1 MTKTASVV
9 FLLLMTFLVRADV
22 FSLWPSR
29 GGSSGVN
36 NALQS
41 ETLWTEEVK
50 INGHSLNLEVSLV
63 DRTLQ
68 EALHDLRGV
77 YKNGSAAVNSNS
89 LLFEIPLRSGAK
101 KRYYLVELNGI
112 VPMLQFSMVLPA
124 DFRRGVPS
132 VWPAEFPLPPGAG
145 PQTVMQ
151 FPKRHS
157 LYGAFQS
164 PYLPQQTLTDLVRGL
179 ESRGWKN
186 AGRETVSSGNAS
198 GEFFLSNDGKEV
210 LIVTVQP
217 SPAQNGGCSG
227 SLYLRRL
234 TESK

>member
-101 KRYYLVELNGI
+101 RRYYLVELNGI

-132 VWPAEFPLPPGAG
+132 VWPAEFPLPPGAV
-145 PQTVMQ
+145 P
-151 FPKRHS
+151 PPS
-157 LYGAFQS
+157 GADWS
-164 PYLPQQTLTDLVRGL
+164 PTAHRLCRTGAQ
-179 ESRGWKN
+179 
-186 AGRETVSSGNAS
+186 SSGHRA
-198 GEFFLSNDGKEV
+198 LA
-210 LIVTVQP
+210 P
-217 SPAQNGGCSG
+217 RRPRPAQQPFP
-227 SLYLRRL
+227 
-234 TESK
+234 

>member
-1 MTKTASVV
+1 MTKTVSVV

-22 FSLWPSR
+22 FSLWPFR

-41 ETLWTEEVK
+41 EALWTEEVK
-50 INGHSLNLEVSLV
+50 INGHSLDLEVSLV

-68 EALHDLRGV
+68 EALHDLRDV

-89 LLFEIPLRSGAK
+89 LLFEIPLRSGAR

-132 VWPAEFPLPPGAG
+132 AWPAEFPLPPGAV

-157 LYGAFQS
+157 LYGAFRT
-164 PYLPQQTLTDLVRGL
+164 PYPPQQTLSDLVRSL

-198 GEFFLSNDGKEV
+198 GEFFLSNDGKAV
-210 LIVTVQP
+210 LIMTVQP
-217 SPAQNGGCSG
+217 SSSQNGGSSG

-234 TESK
+234 TESE

>member
-1 MTKTASVV
+1 MMTKRVSAV
-9 FLLLMTFLVRADV
+9 LLLLTMLVQADV
-22 FSLWPSR
+22 FSLWPFR

-36 NALQS
+36 SALQS

-50 INGHSLNLEVSLV
+50 INGRSLDLEVALV

-68 EALHDLRGV
+68 DALHDLRGV

-89 LLFEIPLRSGAK
+89 LLFEVPLRSGAK

-132 VWPAEFPLPPGAG
+132 VWPTEFPLPAGAV
-145 PQTVMQ
+145 PLTVMQ

-164 PYLPQQTLTDLVRGL
+164 PYPTRQTLTDLARIL
-179 ESRGWKN
+179 ESRGWKS
-186 AGRETVSSGNAS
+186 AGRETVSSGDAS
-198 GEFFLSNDGKEV
+198 GEFYLSGDGKEV
-210 LIVTVQP
+210 LIMTVQP
-217 SPAQNGGCSG
+217 SSAQNGGSSG

-234 TESK
+234 TESE